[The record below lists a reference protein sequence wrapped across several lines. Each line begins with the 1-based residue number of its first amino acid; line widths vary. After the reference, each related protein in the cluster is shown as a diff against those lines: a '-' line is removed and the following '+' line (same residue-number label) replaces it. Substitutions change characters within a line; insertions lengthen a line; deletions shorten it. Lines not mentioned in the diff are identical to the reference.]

1 MFYSASSQTDL
12 TDVRHMR
19 IKLYKVRSLAVENGK
34 TTCIDLRV
42 EFEGKRAFAIWDSI
56 PMGNFELKV
65 RLELDPKCL
74 ERGGGPCSDFFYR
87 GQLVLPRPQDN

>member
-1 MFYSASSQTDL
+1 MPYIAFSLIDL
-12 TDVRHMR
+12 NTQGMCA
-19 IKLYKVRSLAVENGK
+19 KLYKLRSLAVENGK

-56 PMGNFELKV
+56 PLGGYELKV
-65 RLELDPKCL
+65 RLELDPKRL
-74 ERGGGPCSDFFYR
+74 ERGGGPGWDFFYR